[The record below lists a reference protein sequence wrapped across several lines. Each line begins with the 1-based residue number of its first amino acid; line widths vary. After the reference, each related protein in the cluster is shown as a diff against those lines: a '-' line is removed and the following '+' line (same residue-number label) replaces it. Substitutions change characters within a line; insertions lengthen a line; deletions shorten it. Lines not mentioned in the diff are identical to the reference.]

1 MLAKAENDAERTFLI
16 DNFLR
21 SNRTNELANVLKHM
35 VIGDMDSINTT
46 YPKAILELLR
56 NASQDIKS
64 SGSKKTLLAFL
75 KHHILKYKKE
85 QEANHNHETNST
97 IQTKTSNKE
106 SALLERIE
114 GLLVDRNQT
123 NITEEN
129 SNEDDP
135 MPFKDPKEKILGI
148 EKKQTFHEKWLNND
162 HQDNETDANSNEDNQ
177 RLFKDPKDKILRKK
191 TKQTLYGDR
200 IEEESES
207 RSEDVLQK
215 GEQKLLRANIVLP
228 DATNVNT
235 HIVDTI
241 LNPGQIVYLMI
252 IKTILVISKSL

>member
-35 VIGDMDSINTT
+35 VIGDMESINTT
-46 YPKAILELLR
+46 YPKAILGLLR

-85 QEANHNHETNST
+85 QEENHTHETNST
-97 IQTKTSNKE
+97 IQTEKSSKE
-106 SALLERIE
+106 SALLERIQ

-123 NITEEN
+123 NMTEANLNKDN
-129 SNEDDP
+129 SI
-135 MPFKDPKEKILGI
+135 PFKDPKEKILGI
-148 EKKQTFHEKWLNND
+148 EKKQTFHEKWLND
-162 HQDNETDANSNEDNQ
+162 DNLDEETDENSKS
-177 RLFKDPKDKILRKK
+177 FKDPKDKILGKK
-191 TKQTLYGDR
+191 TKQTLYGER

-207 RSEDVLQK
+207 ESEDVLQK

-241 LNPGQIVYLMI
+241 LNPGQIF
-252 IKTILVISKSL
+252 